1 MTTRRSIKSFL
12 LMLSL
17 LVIGQLASASAHA
30 AASGAAGAGVQAA
43 GAAQGGGAQL
53 TCALLQAPAQPL
65 ELNTVAADGLFKTVA
80 MEKEIFTCRNAA
92 GNPVVIRDLE
102 TFIEVIQRANGE
114 LVAVRVDLAICNK
127 DFRDDR
133 VSCAIAPLP
142 LAAPE
147 PTPLAGCDIETHRV
161 PADPVQMNT
170 AITGP
175 VVKTIKVEKEWFR
188 CGNRIRDIYVFT
200 EIMERRQQA
209 AGGGE
214 TYVPFLRRA
223 FGVVCVKN
231 VRAGRIQSCHR
242 FGAG

>member
-17 LVIGQLASASAHA
+17 LVIGQLASASALA
-30 AASGAAGAGVQAA
+30 AAPGAAGVQAA

-53 TCALLQAPAQPL
+53 SCALQRAPAQPL

-114 LVAVRVDLAICNK
+114 IVVLRVELATCNK
-127 DFRDDR
+127 DFRNDR
-133 VSCAIAPLP
+133 VSCAIVPLP

-147 PTPLAGCDIETHRV
+147 QTPLEGCDIETQQV

-188 CGNRIRDIYVFT
+188 CGDRVRDIYVFT
-200 EIMERRQQA
+200 EIMERRQQV

-231 VRAGRIQSCHR
+231 VRAGRIQSCRR
-242 FGAG
+242 FGTG